1 MNGNWKSKESGKVST
16 EATKKSK
23 RSAIEVV
30 RGFNKRLRDGDL
42 VKEIEE
48 KIVSL
53 NKQLKKLGEGRHNIR
68 PRRILIQKINDLKE
82 KKREY
87 LQYDRSKL
95 EALINMKSS
104 GASMPVRKK
113 IKKSSDDHRRRPS
126 SHSRV
131 IKVSRDKENNNS
143 DIMMEDLIT
152 DLNSLNYTPPVY
164 VSFSGSC
171 SDCGGQ
177 MQKLPTEST
186 VVCCECGMSVPYLD
200 STARSSNHGDERSFP
215 SFSYKKINHFRDWL
229 KSVQAKESTTI
240 SPEILEKVCKKCS
253 EQRIKPEDLTPKK
266 VREIL
271 KSCKLRKYY
280 ENSVLIYSLLTGHE
294 APRFK
299 PEVEA
304 KLETMFMQIA
314 VPFEKAVKE
323 VAPER
328 KNFLSYAFVC
338 FKFVQLLPDV
348 DQRWLQSFALL
359 KGRDKL
365 YRQDQI
371 WRHICDQL
379 KWKFYP
385 SV

>member
-1 MNGNWKSKESGKVST
+1 MDGNWKSKTDAVKTSSD
-16 EATKKSK
+16 KKIIHTALDAVKTFHK
-23 RSAIEVV
+23 RM
-30 RGFNKRLRDGDL
+30 RDGDII
-42 VKEIEE
+42 KEIEQEMKSIE
-48 KIVSL
+48 KELS
-53 NKQLKKLGEGRHNIR
+53 KMGDGRHNIR
-68 PRRILIQKINDLKE
+68 PKRILNQKLKDLQQKKKDYSNYDMEKINSVLDTRRPVKVV
-82 KKREY
+82 
-87 LQYDRSKL
+87 
-95 EALINMKSS
+95 
-104 GASMPVRKK
+104 PVRKK
-113 IKKSSDDHRRRPS
+113 IKQNSDDNRRRPS

-131 IKVSRDKENNNS
+131 IKVSRDKKNDNA
-143 DIMMEDLIT
+143 DIMIEDLVT
-152 DLNSLNYTPPVY
+152 ELHSLNYVPPVY

-171 SDCGGQ
+171 SECGGQ

-186 VVCCECGMSVPYLD
+186 VVCAECGMSIPYLD

-240 SPEILEKVCKKCS
+240 SPEIMQKVCKKCS

-280 ENSVLIYSLLTGHE
+280 ENSVLIYSLLTGVE

-304 KLETMFMQIA
+304 QLETMFMQIA

-371 WRHICDQL
+371 WRHICKQL
-379 KWKFYP
+379 NWKFHP

>member
-1 MNGNWKSKESGKVST
+1 MDGNWKSKTDSVKTSSD
-16 EATKKSK
+16 KKIK
-23 RSAIEVV
+23 HTALDVV
-30 RGFNKRLRDGDL
+30 KTFNKRMRDGDI
-42 VKEIEE
+42 VREIEQEIKNIE
-48 KIVSL
+48 KE
-53 NKQLKKLGEGRHNIR
+53 LKKMGIGRHNIR
-68 PRRILIQKINDLKE
+68 PKRILNQKLKDLEQKKKEYSNYDMEKINSILE
-82 KKREY
+82 KRRPVKV
-87 LQYDRSKL
+87 L
-95 EALINMKSS
+95 
-104 GASMPVRKK
+104 PVRKK
-113 IKKSSDDHRRRPS
+113 IKQNSDDNRRRPS

-131 IKVSRDKENNNS
+131 IKVSRDKKNDNS
-143 DIMMEDLIT
+143 DIMIEDLVTELHSI
-152 DLNSLNYTPPVY
+152 NYVPPVY

-171 SDCGGQ
+171 SECGGQ

-186 VVCCECGMSVPYLD
+186 VVCAECGMSIPYLD

-240 SPEILEKVCKKCS
+240 SQEILQKVCKKCS

-280 ENSVLIYSLLTGHE
+280 ENSVLIYSLLTGVE

-304 KLETMFMQIA
+304 QLETMFMQIA

-371 WRHICDQL
+371 WKNICKQL
-379 KWKFYP
+379 KWKFHP

>member
-1 MNGNWKSKESGKVST
+1 MDGNWKSKTESVKTSSD
-16 EATKKSK
+16 KKIK
-23 RSAIEVV
+23 FTALDVV
-30 RGFNKRLRDGDL
+30 KTFNKRMRDGDI
-42 VKEIEE
+42 VREIEQEIKDTE
-48 KIVSL
+48 KE
-53 NKQLKKLGEGRHNIR
+53 LKKMGIGRHNIR
-68 PRRILIQKINDLKE
+68 PKRILNQKLKDLEQKKNDYCNYDMDKIKSVLE
-82 KKREY
+82 KKRPVKV
-87 LQYDRSKL
+87 L
-95 EALINMKSS
+95 
-104 GASMPVRKK
+104 PVRKK
-113 IKKSSDDHRRRPS
+113 IKQSSDDNRRRPS

-131 IKVSRDKENNNS
+131 IKVSRDKKNDNS
-143 DIMMEDLIT
+143 DIMVEDLVTELHSI
-152 DLNSLNYTPPVY
+152 NYVPPVY

-171 SDCGGQ
+171 SECGGQ

-186 VVCCECGMSVPYLD
+186 VVCAECGMSIPYLD

-240 SPEILEKVCKKCS
+240 SQEILQKVCKKCS

-280 ENSVLIYSLLTGHE
+280 ENSVLIYSLLTGVE

-371 WRHICDQL
+371 WKNICKQL
-379 KWKFYP
+379 NWKFHP